1 MEHCL
6 FSLCF
11 QNGRLV
17 NIDNF
22 SVYTIASVLKKFLR
36 KLPSG
41 IFGPEREQRLFDVIN
56 WSDIEEKRQ
65 EIHRFVL
72 FRCHSLPLCI

>member
-1 MEHCL
+1 MM
-6 FSLCF
+6 

-17 NIDNF
+17 NIDNY

-41 IFGPEREQRLFDVIN
+41 VFGVEREQRLFEVIAWADV
-56 WSDIEEKRQ
+56 EEKRM
-65 EIHRFVL
+65 EIHRWVPPSQL
-72 FRCHSLPLCI
+72 THWHCLGKHSQ